1 MTRHYD
7 SSKTIKSQMVVG
19 YNFIAINSDLRYI
32 QWLINFT
39 YYSIFLYAT
48 VIIFSSL
55 LFNLTESIDPIIK

>member
-1 MTRHYD
+1 
-7 SSKTIKSQMVVG
+7 MVVG

-39 YYSIFLYAT
+39 YYSIFSFVN

>member
-39 YYSIFLYAT
+39 YYSIFSFVN